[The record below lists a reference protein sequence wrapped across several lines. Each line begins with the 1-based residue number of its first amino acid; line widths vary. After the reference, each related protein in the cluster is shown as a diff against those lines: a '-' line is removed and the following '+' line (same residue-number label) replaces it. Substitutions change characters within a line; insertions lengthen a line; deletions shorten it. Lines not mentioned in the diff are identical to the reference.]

1 MLIFEY
7 DYDRQKRTKN
17 TMKKKPRGLTFKRS
31 KYYCRIQN
39 WNTGKDI
46 LVPLQTDNDLDA
58 FKRCTQVNV
67 YRKFIANGEMT
78 IQELTNNCTE
88 ISEWFNHSKSQ
99 VIPIT
104 ISELSNQW
112 LKIKS
117 VELAKKTII
126 ENRRNIQSVIDVIG
140 DKNVK
145 EITIEDID
153 RFKIVSKGKKADVSI
168 NRELVIFKAF
178 TRWLYDRKYIDRAL
192 KIKLIK
198 IIIEHR
204 PKYINEADFTRL
216 MVESSMPQW
225 IKDACKIYWF
235 TGCRKMELIEGKLR
249 GNRLIIDSDIS
260 KSGREFACTI
270 PKRFIPIVKEI
281 HKRREEYIKTYTL
294 KSFGDYVSKQV
305 IAGYKEIGIYEI
317 NRTKLHS
324 LRHSFGCRMYLI
336 TADIKEVGKMMNHK
350 DRTSTE
356 QYVGYTQD
364 LLEDFPSDA
373 EHSAFKNNMERV
385 RRANEDILKYLI
397 NPKIDEMGTQKR
409 EQIQSLV
416 G

>member
-1 MLIFEY
+1 M
-7 DYDRQKRTKN
+7 K
-17 TMKKKPRGLTFKRS
+17 MKKPKGLSKRRNT
-31 KYYCRIQN
+31 YYCRIKS
-39 WNTGKDI
+39 GKDI
-46 LVPLQTDNDLDA
+46 DVLIPLQTDNDLDA
-58 FKRCTQVNV
+58 YKRCIQVNV
-67 YRKFIANGEMT
+67 YRDFIITGELT
-78 IQELTNNCTE
+78 IEELTNNCSE
-88 ISEWFNHSKSQ
+88 IAEWFNHSKSK
-99 VIPIT
+99 VVPLT
-104 ISELSNQW
+104 ISELSDKW
-112 LKIKS
+112 LRIKS

-126 ENRRNIQSVIDVIG
+126 ENTRNIQSVIDVIG

-145 EITIEDID
+145 DITIDDID
-153 RFKIVSKGKKADVSI
+153 RFKVISKGKKADVSI
-168 NRELVIFKAF
+168 NRELIIFKAF
-178 TRWLYDRKYIDRAL
+178 TRWLYERKYIDRMI
-192 KIKLIK
+192 KIKPIK
-198 IIIEHR
+198 INKDTR

-216 MVESSMPQW
+216 MIESSMPQW

-249 GNRLIIDSDIS
+249 GNRLVIDSEIS

-281 HKRREEYIKTYTL
+281 HKRRDEYIKSYTI

-373 EHSAFKNNMERV
+373 EHSAFKNNMDRV
-385 RRANEDILKYLI
+385 RQANKDILKYLI
-397 NPKIDEMGTQKR
+397 NPKIDEMGTQKG
-409 EQIQSLV
+409 EQIV
-416 G
+416 FVEG

>member
-1 MLIFEY
+1 M
-7 DYDRQKRTKN
+7 K
-17 TMKKKPRGLTFKRS
+17 MKKPKGLSKRRNT
-31 KYYCRIQN
+31 YYCRIKS
-39 WNTGKDI
+39 GKDI
-46 LVPLQTDNDLDA
+46 DVLIPLQTDNDLDA
-58 FKRCTQVNV
+58 YKRCIQVNV
-67 YRKFIANGEMT
+67 YRDFIITGELT
-78 IQELTNNCTE
+78 IEELTNNCSE
-88 ISEWFNHSKSQ
+88 IAEWFNHSKSKI
-99 VIPIT
+99 VPLT
-104 ISELSNQW
+104 ISELSDKW
-112 LKIKS
+112 LRIKS

-126 ENRRNIQSVIDVIG
+126 ENTRNIQSVIDVIG

-145 EITIEDID
+145 DITINDID
-153 RFKIVSKGKKADVSI
+153 RFKVISKGKKADVSI
-168 NRELVIFKAF
+168 NRELIIFKAF
-178 TRWLYDRKYIDRAL
+178 TRWLYERKYIDRMI
-192 KIKLIK
+192 KIKPIK
-198 IIIEHR
+198 INKDTR

-216 MVESSMPQW
+216 MIESSMPQW

-249 GNRLIIDSDIS
+249 GNRLVIDSEIS

-281 HKRREEYIKTYTL
+281 HKRRDEYIKSYTI

-373 EHSAFKNNMERV
+373 EHSAFKNNMDRV
-385 RRANEDILKYLI
+385 RQANKDILKYLI
-397 NPKIDEMGTQKR
+397 NPKIDEMGTQKG
-409 EQIQSLV
+409 EQIV
-416 G
+416 FVEG

>member
-1 MLIFEY
+1 M
-7 DYDRQKRTKN
+7 K
-17 TMKKKPRGLTFKRS
+17 MKKPKGLSKRRNT
-31 KYYCRIQN
+31 YYCRIKS
-39 WNTGKDI
+39 GKDI
-46 LVPLQTDNDLDA
+46 DVLIPLQTDNDLDA
-58 FKRCTQVNV
+58 YKRCIQVNV
-67 YRKFIANGEMT
+67 YRDFIITGELT
-78 IQELTNNCTE
+78 IEELTNNCSE
-88 ISEWFNHSKSQ
+88 IAEWFNHSKSKI
-99 VIPIT
+99 VPLT
-104 ISELSNQW
+104 ISELSDKW
-112 LKIKS
+112 LRIKS

-126 ENRRNIQSVIDVIG
+126 ENTRNIQSVIDVIG

-145 EITIEDID
+145 DITINDID
-153 RFKIVSKGKKADVSI
+153 RFKVISKGKKADVSI
-168 NRELVIFKAF
+168 NRELIIFKAF
-178 TRWLYDRKYIDRAL
+178 TRWLYERKYIDRMI
-192 KIKLIK
+192 KIKPIK
-198 IIIEHR
+198 INKDTR

-216 MVESSMPQW
+216 MIESSMPQW

-249 GNRLIIDSDIS
+249 GNRLVIDSEIS

-281 HKRREEYIKTYTL
+281 HKRRDEYIKSYTI

-373 EHSAFKNNMERV
+373 EHSAFKNNMDRV
-385 RRANEDILKYLI
+385 RQANKDILKYLI
-397 NPKIDEMGTQKR
+397 NPKIDEMGTQKG

>member
-1 MLIFEY
+1 M
-7 DYDRQKRTKN
+7 RKN
-17 TMKKKPRGLTFKRS
+17 PKGLKLRGK
-31 KYYCRIQN
+31 KYYCRIK
-39 WNTGKDI
+39 GIYKDI
-46 LVPLQTDNDLDA
+46 LVPLQTDNKLVA
-58 FKRCTQVNV
+58 FQRCTQVNV

-145 EITIEDID
+145 ELTLDDID

-198 IIIEHR
+198 IHSEPR
-204 PKYINEADFTRL
+204 PKYITERDFTRL

-225 IKDACKIYWF
+225 IKDACKVYWF
-235 TGCRKMELIEGKLR
+235 TGCRKMELIEGKLV
-249 GNRLIIDSDIS
+249 GNRLVIDSEIS
-260 KSGREFACTI
+260 KSGREFSCTI
-270 PKRFIPIVKEI
+270 PTRFIPIVKDI
-281 HKRREEYIKTYTL
+281 HKRRDEYTKTMKL
-294 KSFGDYVSKQV
+294 KSFGYYLSKQV

-324 LRHSFGCRMYLI
+324 LRHSYGCRMYLI

-364 LLEDFPSDA
+364 LLQDFPSDA
-373 EHSAFKNNMERV
+373 EHSAFKNNMDRV
-385 RRANEDILKYLI
+385 KQANKDILKYLI
-397 NPKIDEMGTQKR
+397 NPKIDEMGTQKG

>member
-88 ISEWFNHSKSQ
+88 IAEWFNHSKSQ

-104 ISELSNQW
+104 ISELSAQW

-192 KIKLIK
+192 KI
-198 IIIEHR
+198 
-204 PKYINEADFTRL
+204 
-216 MVESSMPQW
+216 
-225 IKDACKIYWF
+225 
-235 TGCRKMELIEGKLR
+235 
-249 GNRLIIDSDIS
+249 
-260 KSGREFACTI
+260 
-270 PKRFIPIVKEI
+270 
-281 HKRREEYIKTYTL
+281 
-294 KSFGDYVSKQV
+294 
-305 IAGYKEIGIYEI
+305 
-317 NRTKLHS
+317 
-324 LRHSFGCRMYLI
+324 
-336 TADIKEVGKMMNHK
+336 
-350 DRTSTE
+350 
-356 QYVGYTQD
+356 
-364 LLEDFPSDA
+364 
-373 EHSAFKNNMERV
+373 
-385 RRANEDILKYLI
+385 
-397 NPKIDEMGTQKR
+397 
-409 EQIQSLV
+409 
-416 G
+416 

>member
-1 MLIFEY
+1 
-7 DYDRQKRTKN
+7 
-17 TMKKKPRGLTFKRS
+17 MKKPMGLKTRGS

-46 LVPLQTDNDLDA
+46 LVPLQTESKLVA
-58 FKRCTQVNV
+58 FQRCTQVNV

-88 ISEWFNHSKSQ
+88 IAEWFNHSKSK
-99 VIPIT
+99 VVPIT

-145 EITIEDID
+145 ELTIEDID

-198 IIIEHR
+198 IHSEPR
-204 PKYINEADFTRL
+204 PKYITERDFTRL

-225 IKDACKIYWF
+225 IKDACKVYWF
-235 TGCRKMELIEGKLR
+235 TGCRKMELIEGKLV
-249 GNRLIIDSDIS
+249 GNRLVIDSEIS
-260 KSGREFACTI
+260 KSGREFSCTI
-270 PKRFIPIVKEI
+270 PTRFIPIVKDI
-281 HKRREEYIKTYTL
+281 HKRRDEYTKTMKL
-294 KSFGDYVSKQV
+294 KSFGYYVSKQV

-324 LRHSFGCRMYLI
+324 LRHSYGCRMYLI

-373 EHSAFKNNMERV
+373 EHSAFKNNMDRV
-385 RRANEDILKYLI
+385 KQANKDILKYLI
-397 NPKIDEMGTQKR
+397 NPKIDDKGQDYRDK
-409 EQIQSLV
+409 IQSLV

>member
-1 MLIFEY
+1 
-7 DYDRQKRTKN
+7 
-17 TMKKKPRGLTFKRS
+17 MKKPKGLKKARNR
-31 KYYCRIQN
+31 YYCRIKS
-39 WNTGKDI
+39 GVDVDV
-46 LVPLQTDNDLDA
+46 LVPLQTDNDLIA
-58 FKRCTQVNV
+58 FQRCTQVNV
-67 YRKFIANGEMT
+67 YRQFIANGEMT

-88 ISEWFNHSKSQ
+88 IAEWFNHSKSK
-99 VIPIT
+99 VVPIT

-198 IIIEHR
+198 IHSEPR
-204 PKYINEADFTRL
+204 PKYITERDFTRL

-235 TGCRKMELIEGKLR
+235 TGCRKMELIEGKLV
-249 GNRLIIDSDIS
+249 GNRLVIDSEIS
-260 KSGREFACTI
+260 KSGREFSCTI
-270 PKRFIPIVKEI
+270 PTRFIPIVKDI
-281 HKRREEYIKTYTL
+281 HKRRDEYTKTMKL
-294 KSFGDYVSKQV
+294 KSFGYYVSKQV

-324 LRHSFGCRMYLI
+324 LRHSYACRMYLI

-364 LLEDFPSDA
+364 LLQDFPSDA
-373 EHSAFKNNMERV
+373 EHSAFKNNMDRV
-385 RRANEDILKYLI
+385 KQANKDILKYLN
-397 NPKIDEMGTQKR
+397 NPKIDDKGQDYTDK
-409 EQIQSLV
+409 IQSLV